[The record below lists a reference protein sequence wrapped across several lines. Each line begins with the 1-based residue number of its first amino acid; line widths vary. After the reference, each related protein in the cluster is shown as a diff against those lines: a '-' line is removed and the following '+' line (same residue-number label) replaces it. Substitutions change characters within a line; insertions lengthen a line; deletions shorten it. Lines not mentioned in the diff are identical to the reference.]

1 MPELKRQLEAVSA
14 LYDKDIESGYSGVFL
29 FDSLEK
35 KYPSAA
41 KDFIWQ
47 WFFPQKELTP
57 VPGTK
62 ERKRYHLHESH
73 VQQALKKA
81 VRLTKLTKRVTLR
94 ILFVTVSPRI
104 FYRRITIF
112 AQFRQF
118 WGMPT

>member
-1 MPELKRQLEAVSA
+1 MLSMPNDIAGQYNNILQQRAIPEVFRAHYRKWLPQMIMPELKRQLEAVCS

-47 WFFPQKELTP
+47 WFFP
-57 VPGTK
+57 
-62 ERKRYHLHESH
+62 
-73 VQQALKKA
+73 
-81 VRLTKLTKRVTLR
+81 
-94 ILFVTVSPRI
+94 I
-104 FYRRITIF
+104 
-112 AQFRQF
+112 RQC